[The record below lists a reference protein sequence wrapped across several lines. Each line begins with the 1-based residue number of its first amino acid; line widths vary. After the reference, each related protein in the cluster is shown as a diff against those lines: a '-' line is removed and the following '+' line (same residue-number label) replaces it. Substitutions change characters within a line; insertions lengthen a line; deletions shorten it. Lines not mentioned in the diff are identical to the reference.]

1 VSIASRVRA
10 AVVAAVLLASASVG
24 YGRDGVLGA
33 LLWALAC
40 IGCAH
45 IGRAVVAWRRARAK
59 PPAQPDV
66 PPELDAA
73 LRGLAH
79 DIRSPIAAAAAA
91 FAALEDCSGGA
102 PADASYF
109 RSVVRQNLQEASARL
124 RTLEQHRLQAPR
136 EAQGPGLRVARRAAE
151 PERR

>member
-1 VSIASRVRA
+1 MGCTPHVRA
-10 AVVAAVLLASASVG
+10 AVTAAALSASASLG

-33 LLWALAC
+33 LLWTLAC

-45 IGRAVVAWRRARAK
+45 LGSAVVARRRSRAQQTT
-59 PPAQPDV
+59 PLAV

-91 FAALEDCSGGA
+91 FAALEDCAGGA
-102 PADASYF
+102 DDSYF
-109 RSVVRQNLQEASARL
+109 RGVVRQNLQEASARL
-124 RTLEQHRLQAPR
+124 RTLEQYRLQAPR

-151 PERR
+151 PERP